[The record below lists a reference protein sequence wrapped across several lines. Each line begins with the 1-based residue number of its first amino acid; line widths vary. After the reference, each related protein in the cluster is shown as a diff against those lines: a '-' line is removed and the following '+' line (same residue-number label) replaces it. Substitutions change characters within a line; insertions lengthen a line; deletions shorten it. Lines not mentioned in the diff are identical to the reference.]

1 MLKSSVSSKQSGY
14 ESVLCPLVAEAC
26 VNVCP
31 KNPVNFNVDN
41 VRVCKIVGGS
51 LNTSSV
57 VKGMVFKREAEG
69 VVKRIENAK
78 VAVFAQGKEYIIN
91 KIYLLS
97 SGVDTSSTETKG
109 TVLIT
114 SAEQLESYSSSE
126 EAKLEAYVKVRIDLV
141 LD

>member
-1 MLKSSVSSKQSGY
+1 M
-14 ESVLCPLVAEAC
+14 
-26 VNVCP
+26 
-31 KNPVNFNVDN
+31 NFNVDN